1 MTLLTPPQPDSSV
14 KETLPR
20 GPSLGAG
27 PSLAPPDH
35 WCTRPSITRPW
46 PHPLCLSRGPWVRR
60 AQPSP
65 YFRLE
70 SSMTRPRT
78 VSVASSMLAAS
89 QLLIS
94 TRVLAG
100 REAGREA

>member
-1 MTLLTPPQPDSSV
+1 MA
-14 KETLPR
+14 R
-20 GPSLGAG
+20 

-35 WCTRPSITRPW
+35 WCTGPSITHPR
-46 PHPLCLSRGPWVRR
+46 PHPLCPSQGLWVRG

-78 VSVASSMLAAS
+78 VSVASSMPVAS
-89 QLLIS
+89 HVLIP

-100 REAGREA
+100 REAGGEA